1 VKLETKNSKQKA
13 PSGGLGAV
21 KSPSFGGVGEADL
34 LDIIARLR
42 AEMRE
47 IEELTQTEK
56 NREMKFIKVIIES
69 GLNVE

>member
-1 VKLETKNSKQKA
+1 M
-13 PSGGLGAV
+13 
-21 KSPSFGGVGEADL
+21 
-34 LDIIARLR
+34 DIIARLR

-56 NREMKFIKVIIES
+56 NRELKFIKVIIES